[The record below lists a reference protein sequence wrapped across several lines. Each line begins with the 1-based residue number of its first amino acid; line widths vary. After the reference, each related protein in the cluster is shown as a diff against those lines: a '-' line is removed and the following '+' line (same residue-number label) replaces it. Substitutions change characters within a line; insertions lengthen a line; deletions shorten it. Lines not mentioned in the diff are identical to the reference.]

1 MAKTI
6 RDELK
11 DMYKAEGGQQSA
23 LTNDSQTIQGMIKA
37 INKNRASENSEA
49 DSDQNS

>member
-23 LTNDSQTIQGMIKA
+23 LANDSQTIQGMIKA
-37 INKNRASENSEA
+37 INKNRASENSE
-49 DSDQNS
+49 NNNPNE